1 MLASLTTQVSPRKTI
16 PTMSADLISK
26 RTRYAFREE
35 LVGWTL
41 GEISTEFDNEG
52 FKPDL
57 DYQPDVGGQRR
68 GLVEQLYR
76 RIDFS
81 DPRQVARVLEVY
93 QTVVARARS
102 ANSDAAQA
110 LVDHLHRDGVET
122 TGPSFKLAERGHSTL
137 HPLSAVAANLTAEQM
152 QTQIARI
159 NAAIETD
166 PALAIGT
173 AKELVETT
181 CKTILAD
188 LGVECGTLD
197 LGDLVKAA
205 TKALKLVPDGVPN
218 EAKGAD
224 AIKKTLRS
232 LGATVA
238 GLGEMRN
245 FYGSGHGQ
253 DGRARGLTPRH
264 ARLAVG
270 AASTLAMFLFETH
283 AVRGA

>member
-1 MLASLTTQVSPRKTI
+1 
-16 PTMSADLISK
+16 MSAADLISK
-26 RTRYAFREE
+26 RTRNAFREE

-41 GEISTEFDNEG
+41 AEISTEFDNEG
-52 FKPDL
+52 FSPDHTH
-57 DYQPDVGGQRR
+57 DPQVSGQRR
-68 GLVEQLYR
+68 GLVEQLYHA
-76 RIDFS
+76 IDFG
-81 DPRQVARVLEVY
+81 DPRQASRVLEVFH
-93 QTVVARARS
+93 TVVVKARS
-102 ANSDAAQA
+102 SNTEIAQA
-110 LVDHLHRDGVET
+110 LVDHLHRDGVDT
-122 TGPSFKLAERGHSTL
+122 QGASFKLPIRAHTSL
-137 HPLSAVAANLTAEQM
+137 QPLSAVAASLTAEQLHS
-152 QTQIARI
+152 QIARI
-159 NAAIETD
+159 NASIETD

-173 AKELVETT
+173 AKEMVETT

-188 LGVECGTLD
+188 LGAEHATLD

-205 TKALKLVPDGVPN
+205 SKALKLVPDGVPN
-218 EAKGAD
+218 ETKGAD

-253 DGRARGLTPRH
+253 DGRPKGLKPRH

-283 AVRGA
+283 DDRRR

>member
-1 MLASLTTQVSPRKTI
+1 M
-16 PTMSADLISK
+16 
-26 RTRYAFREE
+26 
-35 LVGWTL
+35 
-41 GEISTEFDNEG
+41 
-52 FKPDL
+52 
-57 DYQPDVGGQRR
+57 
-68 GLVEQLYR
+68 
-76 RIDFS
+76 
-81 DPRQVARVLEVY
+81 
-93 QTVVARARS
+93 
-102 ANSDAAQA
+102 AAI
-110 LVDHLHRDGVET
+110 
-122 TGPSFKLAERGHSTL
+122 
-137 HPLSAVAANLTAEQM
+137 LTADQLNL
-152 QTQIARI
+152 QIERI
-159 NAAIETD
+159 HAAIDTD

-181 CKTILAD
+181 CKTILSD
-188 LGVECGTLD
+188 LGEGCGTLD
-197 LGDLVKAA
+197 LGDLVKAT

-270 AASTLAMFLFETH
+270 AAGTLAMFLFETFD
-283 AVRGA
+283 ARRA

>member
-1 MLASLTTQVSPRKTI
+1 MTG
-16 PTMSADLISK
+16 ADLISK
-26 RTRYAFREE
+26 RTRNAFREE

-41 GEISTEFDNEG
+41 AEITTEFDNEG
-52 FKPDL
+52 FKPDHRH
-57 DYQPDVGGQRR
+57 DPPVGGQRR

-76 RIDFS
+76 RIDFA
-81 DPRQVARVLEVY
+81 DPRQVVRVLEVY
-93 QTVVARARS
+93 QTVVVRARRYN
-102 ANSDAAQA
+102 AEVAEAPRPPAPRRRRHHGGVQAAA
-110 LVDHLHRDGVET
+110 ARTFAAAAVKRCRHEYDGRPAPCPDRAHPRLDRSRPRTGHRNGQ
-122 TGPSFKLAERGHSTL
+122 GAGG
-137 HPLSAVAANLTAEQM
+137 NY
-152 QTQIARI
+152 
-159 NAAIETD
+159 
-166 PALAIGT
+166 
-173 AKELVETT
+173 

-188 LGVECGTLD
+188 LGEEHTTLD

-205 TKALKLVPDGVPN
+205 SRALKLLPDGVPN

-245 FYGSGHGQ
+245 LYGSGHGQ
-253 DGRARGLTPRH
+253 DGRARGLTARH

-283 AVRGA
+283 DARRH

>member
-1 MLASLTTQVSPRKTI
+1 VTG
-16 PTMSADLISK
+16 ADILSK
-26 RTRYAFREE
+26 RTRNAFREE

-41 GEISTEFDNEG
+41 AEIATEFDNEG
-52 FKPDL
+52 FKPDYEH
-57 DYQPDVGGQRR
+57 DPQVGGQRR
-68 GLVEQLYR
+68 GLVEQLYHG
-76 RIDFS
+76 IDFA
-81 DPRQVARVLEVY
+81 DPRQAARVLEVY
-93 QTVVARARS
+93 QTVVARARGG
-102 ANSDAAQA
+102 DAGRAEDLLA
-110 LVDHLHRDGVET
+110 HLHRDGVDT
-122 TGPSFKLAERGHSTL
+122 SGTSFKLPPRGHS
-137 HPLSAVAANLTAEQM
+137 PLQPLAAVATSLTADQLH
-152 QTQIARI
+152 TQIERI
-159 NAAIETD
+159 HASIESD

-188 LGVECGTLD
+188 LGEEHATLD

-205 TKALKLVPDGVPN
+205 SKALKLLPDGVPN

-224 AIKKTLRS
+224 AVKKTLRS

-283 AVRGA
+283 DARRH

>member
-1 MLASLTTQVSPRKTI
+1 
-16 PTMSADLISK
+16 MSADLISK
-26 RTRYAFREE
+26 RTRNAFREI

-41 GEISTEFDNEG
+41 AEITTEFDNEG
-52 FKPDL
+52 FSADL
-57 DYQPDVGGQRR
+57 DHAPSVDGQRR
-68 GLVEQLYR
+68 TRVEQLYH

-81 DPRQVARVLEVY
+81 DPRHVSRLLEVY
-93 QTVVARARS
+93 QTVVATTRNY
-102 ANSDAAQA
+102 NSETAQT
-110 LVDHLHRDGVET
+110 LLDHLHRDGVDT
-122 TGPSFKLAERGHSTL
+122 SGTSFKVPLRGHSSL
-137 HPLSAVAANLTAEQM
+137 QPLGAVAKIFTADQL

-159 NAAIETD
+159 NASIETD

-188 LGVECGTLD
+188 LGEAHGSLD
-197 LGDLVKAA
+197 LGDLVKAT

-218 EAKGAD
+218 EAKGAE

-283 AVRGA
+283 HARGS

>member
-1 MLASLTTQVSPRKTI
+1 MTG
-16 PTMSADLISK
+16 ADLISK
-26 RTRYAFREE
+26 RTRNAFREE

-41 GEISTEFDNEG
+41 AEITTEFDNEG
-52 FKPDL
+52 FKPN
-57 DYQPDVGGQRR
+57 YQFDPQVSGQRR
-68 GLVEQLYR
+68 SLVEQLYHG
-76 RIDFS
+76 IDFAHPGQAS
-81 DPRQVARVLEVY
+81 RVLEVY
-93 QTVVARARS
+93 QSVVAKAR
-102 ANSDAAQA
+102 NYDADKAQE
-110 LVDHLHRDGVET
+110 LLGHLHRDQIDTSVA
-122 TGPSFKLAERGHSTL
+122 SFKLPSRGHS
-137 HPLSAVAANLTAEQM
+137 PLQPLAAVATSLTADQLH
-152 QTQIARI
+152 TQIERI
-159 NAAIETD
+159 HASIESD

-181 CKTILAD
+181 CKTILVD
-188 LGVECGTLD
+188 LGEDQATLD

-205 TKALKLVPDGVPN
+205 TKALKLLPDGVHN

-283 AVRGA
+283 DARRH

>member
-1 MLASLTTQVSPRKTI
+1 MS
-16 PTMSADLISK
+16 SADLISK
-26 RTRYAFREE
+26 RTRNAFREE

-52 FKPDL
+52 FAPDL
-57 DYQPDVGGQRR
+57 EHQPGVGGQRR
-68 GLVEQLYR
+68 GLVEQLYH
-76 RIDFS
+76 RIDFA
-81 DPRQVARVLEVY
+81 DPRQAARVLEVF
-93 QTVVARARS
+93 QTVVARARPG
-102 ANSDAAQA
+102 NLDAAEA
-110 LVDHLHRDGVET
+110 LLEHLRRDGIDT
-122 TGPSFKLAERGHSTL
+122 TGPSFTLPRRGHSPL
-137 HPLSAVAANLTAEQM
+137 HPLSAVAATLTADQL

-159 NAAIETD
+159 NASIETD

-188 LGVECGTLD
+188 LGEECGTLD

-205 TKALKLVPDGVPN
+205 SKALKLVPDGVPN
-218 EAKGAD
+218 EAKGSD

-253 DGRARGLTPRH
+253 DGRAKGLTPRH

-283 AVRGA
+283 DARRA

>member
-1 MLASLTTQVSPRKTI
+1 
-16 PTMSADLISK
+16 MSADLISK
-26 RTRYAFREE
+26 RTRNAFREA
-35 LVGWTL
+35 LVGWSL
-41 GEISTEFDNEG
+41 AEITTEFDNEG
-52 FKPDL
+52 FSPDF
-57 DYQPDVGGQRR
+57 DHPPGVGGQRR
-68 GLVEQLYR
+68 GLVEQLYH

-81 DPRQVARVLEVY
+81 DPRHVARLLEVY
-93 QTVVARARS
+93 QTVVATTRTH
-102 ANSDAAQA
+102 NPEIAQT
-110 LVDHLHRDGVET
+110 LLDHLRRDGVET
-122 TGPSFKLAERGHSTL
+122 AGPSFKIPARGHSTL
-137 HPLSAVAANLTAEQM
+137 QPLGAVARILTADQL
-152 QTQIARI
+152 QTQISRI
-159 NAAIETD
+159 NASIDTD

-188 LGVECGTLD
+188 LGEEHGSLD

-224 AIKKTLRS
+224 SVKKTLRS

-253 DGRARGLTPRH
+253 DGRARGLAPRH

-270 AASTLAMFLFETH
+270 AAGTLAMFLFETH
-283 AVRGA
+283 DARRS

>member
-1 MLASLTTQVSPRKTI
+1 MTT
-16 PTMSADLISK
+16 ADLISK
-26 RTRYAFREE
+26 RTRNAFREE

-41 GEISTEFDNEG
+41 AEISTEFDNEG
-52 FKPDL
+52 FR
-57 DYQPDVGGQRR
+57 PDVAHDPGVSGQRR
-68 GLVEQLYR
+68 GLVEQLYH
-76 RIDFS
+76 RIDFA
-81 DPRQVARVLEVY
+81 DPRQAARVLEVY
-93 QTVVARARS
+93 QTVVARARGY
-102 ANSDAAQA
+102 NTEVAQV
-110 LVDHLHRDGVET
+110 LIDHLHRDGVDT
-122 TGPSFKLAERGHSTL
+122 AGPSFRLPQRGHS
-137 HPLSAVAANLTAEQM
+137 PLQPLRAVAETLTADQLH
-152 QTQIARI
+152 TQIERI
-159 NAAIETD
+159 HASIDTD

-181 CKTILAD
+181 CKTILSD
-188 LGVECGTLD
+188 LGEDCGTLD

-205 TKALKLVPDGVPN
+205 SKALKLVPDGVPN

-270 AASTLAMFLFETH
+270 AASTLAVFLFETH
-283 AVRGA
+283 DARRT

>member
-1 MLASLTTQVSPRKTI
+1 VTG
-16 PTMSADLISK
+16 ADLISK
-26 RTRYAFREE
+26 RTRNTFREE
-35 LVGWTL
+35 MVGWTL
-41 GEISTEFDNEG
+41 AEITTEFDNEG
-52 FKPDL
+52 FTPDH
-57 DYQPDVGGQRR
+57 DHDPSMSGQRR
-68 GLVEQLYR
+68 SLVEQLYH
-76 RIDFS
+76 RIDFA
-81 DPRQVARVLEVY
+81 DPRQAARVLEVY
-93 QTVVARARS
+93 QTVVARARNDGPGR
-102 ANSDAAQA
+102 AEDLLA
-110 LVDHLHRDGVET
+110 HLHRDGIDT
-122 TGPSFKLAERGHSTL
+122 TGSSFKLPARGHS
-137 HPLSAVAANLTAEQM
+137 PLQPLAAVATVLTADQLH
-152 QTQIARI
+152 TQIERI
-159 NAAIETD
+159 HASIDSD

-188 LGVECGTLD
+188 LGEEHATLD

-205 TKALKLVPDGVPN
+205 SKALKLVPDGVPN

-224 AIKKTLRS
+224 AVKKTLRS

-283 AVRGA
+283 DARRL

>member
-1 MLASLTTQVSPRKTI
+1 
-16 PTMSADLISK
+16 MSADLISK
-26 RTRYAFREE
+26 RTRNAFREE

-52 FKPDL
+52 FKPDVEHN
-57 DYQPDVGGQRR
+57 PGVSGQRR
-68 GLVEQLYR
+68 GLVEQLYH
-76 RIDFS
+76 RIDFA

-102 ANSDAAQA
+102 YSADNVQA
-110 LVDHLHRDGVET
+110 LLDHLHRDGVDT
-122 TGPSFKLAERGHSTL
+122 AGPSFKLPSRGHSTL
-137 HPLSAVAANLTAEQM
+137 HPLSAVAATLTADQL
-152 QTQIARI
+152 QTQIGRI
-159 NAAIETD
+159 NASIETD

-188 LGVECGTLD
+188 LGEEHGTLD

-205 TKALKLVPDGVPN
+205 SKALKLVPDGVPN

-283 AVRGA
+283 DDRRRA

>member
-1 MLASLTTQVSPRKTI
+1 MTG
-16 PTMSADLISK
+16 ADLISK
-26 RTRYAFREE
+26 RTRNAFREE

-41 GEISTEFDNEG
+41 AEITTEFDNEG
-52 FKPDL
+52 FKPDHRH
-57 DYQPDVGGQRR
+57 DPPVGGRR
-68 GLVEQLYR
+68 RCLIEQLYR
-76 RIDFS
+76 RIDFA
-81 DPRQVARVLEVY
+81 DPRQVVRCS
-93 QTVVARARS
+93 RS
-102 ANSDAAQA
+102 IRRSSSGLAA
-110 LVDHLHRDGVET
+110 T
-122 TGPSFKLAERGHSTL
+122 TPRWPKPCSTTCTATGRHHGASFKLPQRGRSPL
-137 HPLSAVAANLTAEQM
+137 QPLSAVAMNMTADQLHA
-152 QTQIARI
+152 QIERI
-159 NAAIETD
+159 HASIEVD

-188 LGVECGTLD
+188 LGEEHTTLD

-205 TKALKLVPDGVPN
+205 SKALKLLPDGVPN

-224 AIKKTLRS
+224 AIKRTLRS

-245 FYGSGHGQ
+245 LYGSGHGQ
-253 DGRARGLTPRH
+253 DGRARGLTARH

-283 AVRGA
+283 DARRH

>member
-1 MLASLTTQVSPRKTI
+1 MS
-16 PTMSADLISK
+16 SADLISK
-26 RTRYAFREE
+26 RTRNAFREE

-41 GEISTEFDNEG
+41 GEIATEFDNEG
-52 FKPDL
+52 FKPNH
-57 DYQPDVGGQRR
+57 QHEPGVSGQRR
-68 GLVEQLYR
+68 GLVEQLYHA
-76 RIDFS
+76 IDFA
-81 DPRQVARVLEVY
+81 DPRQAARVLEVY
-93 QTVVARARS
+93 QTVVARARA
-102 ANSDAAQA
+102 ANPEVART
-110 LVDHLHRDGVET
+110 LVNHLHCDGVDT
-122 TGPSFKLAERGHSTL
+122 AGATFKLPQRGHSPL
-137 HPLSAVAANLTAEQM
+137 HPLSAVAATLTAEQL

-159 NAAIETD
+159 NLSIETD

-197 LGDLVKAA
+197 LGALVKAA
-205 TKALKLVPDGVPN
+205 TNALKLVPDGVPN

-232 LGATVA
+232 LAATVA

-283 AVRGA
+283 DARRA

>member
-1 MLASLTTQVSPRKTI
+1 MRFIRLWSR
-16 PTMSADLISK
+16 
-26 RTRYAFREE
+26 
-35 LVGWTL
+35 
-41 GEISTEFDNEG
+41 
-52 FKPDL
+52 
-57 DYQPDVGGQRR
+57 
-68 GLVEQLYR
+68 
-76 RIDFS
+76 
-81 DPRQVARVLEVY
+81 ARVGDA
-93 QTVVARARS
+93 ARADELL
-102 ANSDAAQA
+102 A
-110 LVDHLHRDGVET
+110 HLHRDSIDTSGA
-122 TGPSFKLAERGHSTL
+122 SFKLPARGHS
-137 HPLSAVAANLTAEQM
+137 PLQPLAAVASSLTADQLH
-152 QTQIARI
+152 TQIERI
-159 NAAIETD
+159 HASIESD

-188 LGVECGTLD
+188 LGEEHVTLD

-205 TKALKLVPDGVPN
+205 SKALKLLPDGVPN

-224 AIKKTLRS
+224 AVKKTLRS

-283 AVRGA
+283 DARRS